1 MMEICEKT
9 DYWPD
14 YTYPIVMENYV
25 NKNLDDVFRK
35 VLNEIS
41 EIVVNED
48 GGEKKLLKTK
58 M

>member
-1 MMEICEKT
+1 M
-9 DYWPD
+9 
-14 YTYPIVMENYV
+14 

>member
-1 MMEICEKT
+1 
-9 DYWPD
+9 
-14 YTYPIVMENYV
+14 MENYV